1 LNYPAYQKKGEEIKP
16 IGERAMSDSQS
27 SSEFRN
33 DIPAVYPQS
42 CDLPGCPCCGG
53 KVGVY
58 LCTNGNS
65 SPRWCYSYAF
75 PKIRYCRFCN
85 EEFFPHLYAS
95 PDDAAAGWRAKV
107 MGYHEKGMGIVLR
120 YILAIFIVLGLI
132 GAFSF
137 FIESLNCGCFK

>member
-1 LNYPAYQKKGEEIKP
+1 
-16 IGERAMSDSQS
+16 MSDTQPG
-27 SSEFRN
+27 SEFEN
-33 DIPAVYPQS
+33 EIPAAAYPQS

-53 KVGVY
+53 KVGIY
-58 LCTNGNS
+58 PWNDENDP
-65 SPRWCYSYAF
+65 PRWCYCYAL
-75 PKIRYCRFCN
+75 PQKNRACVFCH

-107 MGYHEKGMGIVLR
+107 MGFYEKGMGIVLR
-120 YILAIFIVLGLI
+120 YILAMFTLLGLI